1 MVIGIF
7 LILGWIGLMSMLL
20 VSDSEIEDYGKKI
33 CLFLVI
39 FLISVIQITASVLCI
54 VGSPRV
60 TTTVIENYKNNQ
72 YSPVYTIQDRDTVK
86 IKYVLKEPS
95 N

>member
-1 MVIGIF
+1 MVIGIL
-7 LILGWIGLMSMLL
+7 LILAWIGFMSMLL

-39 FLISVIQITASVLCI
+39 FLISVIQITTSVLCI

-60 TTTVIENYKNNQ
+60 TTTIIEN
-72 YSPVYTIQDRDTVK
+72 
-86 IKYVLKEPS
+86 
-95 N
+95 